1 MVYFLY
7 DLIFESVPLDISI
20 SILPDLLGGRLHYS
34 CKTFLMSLFQCKMFF
49 CSSFQV
55 LDSIYKECRKENP
68 AYKMAALKCFGEIVQ
83 EYSVDRFQQISE
95 LLFPIIA
102 PVSVFLL
109 FPQFFKTAVSVF
121 KRRQKS
127 PRVVETCRSHWT
139 YSFGSLVLTLVL
151 THKCFFYFLT
161 EKRLKKS
168 A

>member
-1 MVYFLY
+1 
-7 DLIFESVPLDISI
+7 
-20 SILPDLLGGRLHYS
+20 
-34 CKTFLMSLFQCKMFF
+34 MSLFQCKMFF

-68 AYKMAALKCFGEIVQ
+68 AYKMSALKCFGEIVQ

-102 PVSVFLL
+102 PVSVLLL
-109 FPQFFKTAVSVF
+109 FPQVFKAAISSF

-127 PRVVETCRSHWT
+127 PRVVETCRSHWA

-151 THKCFFYFLT
+151 TLVRTLKCFFYFLT
-161 EKRLKKS
+161 ENRLKKS